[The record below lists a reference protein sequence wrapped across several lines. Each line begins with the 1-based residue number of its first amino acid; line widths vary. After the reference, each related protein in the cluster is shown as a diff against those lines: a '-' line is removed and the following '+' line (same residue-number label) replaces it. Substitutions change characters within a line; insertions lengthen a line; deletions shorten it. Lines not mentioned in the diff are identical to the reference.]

1 MFVSYLFIGQL
12 TPFPSGLCPQAD
24 YFTSHFVF
32 SIPLHTSLPP
42 TSHHLKVTIDGSLPD
57 NSLFLVQCCLT
68 FQIHHVYLFP
78 LLALVFFY
86 HNHVHHL
93 HFFISHPFTPLLRQP
108 TVSFCWDQPSLLL
121 IKDSGFSH
129 DQHTKPVHFVPQS
142 RLFTLWSTATSE
154 PVSGNQLFLLLRISW
169 ILISTA
175 SIESIFFEELALK
188 RRKNEYW
195 SQGRGIYDSFSLW
208 RSSKMTR
215 VEEYQKQVCPVLA
228 NCRLMLRF
236 SSGKLYLFV

>member
-129 DQHTKPVHFVPQS
+129 DRHTKPVHFVPQS
-142 RLFTLWSTATSE
+142 RLFTLWSTAASE
-154 PVSGNQLFLLLRISW
+154 PVAINFSS
-169 ILISTA
+169 SSA
-175 SIESIFFEELALK
+175 SHGFSSPRQAL
-188 RRKNEYW
+188 
-195 SQGRGIYDSFSLW
+195 SPFSL
-208 RSSKMTR
+208 RSSHWRGGRMNIEAKDGEYMTR
-215 VEEYQKQVCPVLA
+215 SLSEGAPKWPGWKSIRNKFAQFWPTA
-228 NCRLMLRF
+228 
-236 SSGKLYLFV
+236 G